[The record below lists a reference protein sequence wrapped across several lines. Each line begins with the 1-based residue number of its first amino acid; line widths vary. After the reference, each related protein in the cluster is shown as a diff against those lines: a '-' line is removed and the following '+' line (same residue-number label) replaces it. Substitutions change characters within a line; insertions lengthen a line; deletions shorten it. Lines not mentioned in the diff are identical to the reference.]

1 MKIVHICSLD
11 KFIPPFIKHVDEN
24 FDSKQHVYW
33 ILGERKDKEL
43 DTYNNIN
50 FLGKSKVSK
59 AKNIFH
65 LIKDIHYC
73 DKIILHSFL
82 GLQLALLFF
91 FTPWVLKK
99 CYWFIWGG
107 DLYSYKGRR
116 NLKWYVREFFRRPV
130 IKRFGYLVTYIKGDY
145 ELAKIWYG
153 CLGNYLEC
161 LMYTSNI
168 YNELHLDDRNDDYI
182 TILLGNSADPSNNH
196 ISAFD
201 RIAKFKNSKIK
212 IISPLS
218 YGKKEYAEEVIE
230 KGVAIFGD
238 SFIPITDFM
247 PREQYFDILS
257 KVDIAVFNHDRQ
269 QAMGN
274 TISLLGLKKT
284 VFINKKTTQWE
295 LFEDKNIKVFDVDDF
310 SIKFI
315 SEEEKENNHVNIKNN
330 FSYEQLTNQLRIVF
344 GCEFAS

>member
-1 MKIVHICSLD
+1 
-11 KFIPPFIKHVDEN
+11 
-24 FDSKQHVYW
+24 
-33 ILGERKDKEL
+33 
-43 DTYNNIN
+43 
-50 FLGKSKVSK
+50 
-59 AKNIFH
+59 
-65 LIKDIHYC
+65 
-73 DKIILHSFL
+73 
-82 GLQLALLFF
+82 
-91 FTPWVLKK
+91 
-99 CYWFIWGG
+99 
-107 DLYSYKGRR
+107 
-116 NLKWYVREFFRRPV
+116 
-130 IKRFGYLVTYIKGDY
+130 
-145 ELAKIWYG
+145 
-153 CLGNYLEC
+153 
-161 LMYTSNI
+161 MYTSNI